1 MNKIKCGI
9 IGMGYVSISHIEAV
23 RRLGF
28 VEIEAVADIN
38 FEMAQAKAKALYI
51 PKCYRTEDELISDP
65 AVEVIHNCTPNYL
78 HRKINEKVLHS
89 GKHIFSEKPLAK
101 NTQETS
107 ELVALLGEHPN
118 QVAGVN
124 FNYRMNPLVQ
134 DMKDKINN
142 GEIGRP
148 RLIHGSYLQDWLL
161 FETDYSWRLD
171 AEISGLSNTIADI
184 GSHWMDSVQVATGA
198 KINAVC
204 ADLVT
209 NVPKRKKPRGHVQA
223 FAESSE
229 TEFETKIID
238 VEDYG
243 AVLFRMD
250 NGSHGVFHVSQVSA
264 GRKCYLNFEI
274 NGEKASLQWNQEN
287 ADQMWV
293 GYRDEP
299 NGLIIRNPNWMSEKT
314 RHHTY
319 LAAGHP
325 EGWNDAMTNNV
336 KSFYQFLISG
346 KKLNQDHADFATF
359 EEAHYI
365 MRLVEAILESHRT
378 QCWVHIEQ

>member
-1 MNKIKCGI
+1 MKKIKCGI
-9 IGMGYVSISHIEAV
+9 IGMGYISISHIEAI

-28 VEIEAVADIN
+28 VEIEAVADVN
-38 FEMAQAKAKALYI
+38 FEMALAKAKALYI
-51 PKCYRTEDELISDP
+51 PKCYRNEDELIADP
-65 AVEVIHNCTPNYL
+65 SIEVVHNCTPNYL
-78 HRKINEKVLHS
+78 HRRINAKVLQA

-101 NTQETS
+101 NTRETS
-107 ELVALLGEHPN
+107 ELLSLLKEHPD

-134 DMKDKINN
+134 DMKDKIRN
-142 GEIGRP
+142 GEIGKP
-148 RLIHGSYLQDWLL
+148 RLVHGSYLQDWLL

-184 GSHWMDSVQVATGA
+184 GSHWMDSVQVVTAA

-204 ADLVT
+204 ADLAT
-209 NVPKRKKPRGHVQA
+209 NVPKRKKPLGHVEA

-229 TEFETKIID
+229 TEYETKTID

-250 NGSHGVFHVSQVSA
+250 NGAHGVFHVSQVSG

-287 ADQMWV
+287 ADQMWI
-293 GYRDEP
+293 GHRDES
-299 NGLIIRNPNWMSEKT
+299 NGLIIRNPNWMSEKS
-314 RHHTY
+314 RQYTY

-346 KKLNQDHADFATF
+346 HKLAGARPDFATF

-365 MRLVEAILESHRT
+365 MRLVEAILESH
-378 QCWVHIEQ
+378 QKQSWVHID